1 MSAIARAKLPLLASL
16 LLALSAPSARAA
28 LSEIAV
34 DTAQRQALGIRTGA
48 PAVVHEIPLEQLPAQ
63 VLPAAGQ
70 AEAVTAPY
78 AGVVTWIGA
87 YEGDSVRAGQV
98 LARVRSREAMMLDAD
113 LRAAASAA
121 AAAGAQARRDEALL
135 HEGIIAAARAEQS
148 RAAASA
154 AQARLVELR
163 AARAQAPA
171 ARQPGEY
178 ELRAPFAGRVLM
190 RGAELGAAI
199 PALGMAFSVG
209 RDGPRDLEIQVPAGF
224 RMLLRPGLAVQL
236 PDGTRGKVLAVGA
249 ALDAASQTVKLR
261 ARVDTASL
269 LPGQRIAVDL
279 VLPAPKATW
288 KVPAA
293 AVARDGRGSARIYRS
308 SAHGFTPVPVRV
320 IGQTEDHL
328 YVQGA
333 LQDKT
338 SIALGGA
345 LLLSTLE
352 GSE

>member
-1 MSAIARAKLPLLASL
+1 MSAMVRITLALLAGL
-16 LLALSAPSARAA
+16 LPALVVMPLQAAPA
-28 LSEIAV
+28 EIVV
-34 DTAQRQALGIRTGA
+34 DAAQRQALGIRIGV
-48 PAVVHEIPLEQLPAQ
+48 PAAVQEIPLPQLPAQ

-87 YEGDSVRAGQV
+87 YEGDQVRAGQV
-98 LARVRSREAMMLDAD
+98 LARVRSRESMVLDAD

-121 AAAGAQARRDEALL
+121 AAAGAQAQRDQALL
-135 HEGIIAAARAEQS
+135 HEGIIAAARAEAS
-148 RAAASA
+148 AAVATA
-154 AQARLVELR
+154 AQARMAELR

-171 ARQPGEY
+171 ARQAGEY

-190 RGAELGAAI
+190 REAELGAAM

-209 RDGPRDLEIQVPAGF
+209 REGARDLEIQVPAGL
-224 RMLLRPGLAVQL
+224 RALLHPGLAVQL

-249 ALDAASQTVKLR
+249 ALDADSQSVKLR
-261 ARVDTASL
+261 AHVQAAHL

-279 VLPAPKATW
+279 VLPAPQATW

-293 AVARDGRGSARIYRS
+293 AVARDGRGAATVYRS
-308 SAHGFTPVPVRV
+308 TARGFMPVQVQV
-320 IGQTEDHL
+320 IGQTENDL

-333 LQDKT
+333 LRGN
-338 SIALGGA
+338 SRIALGGA

-352 GSE
+352 GSK

>member
-1 MSAIARAKLPLLASL
+1 MSAMVRITLALLAGL
-16 LLALSAPSARAA
+16 LPALVVMPLQAAPA
-28 LSEIAV
+28 EIVV
-34 DTAQRQALGIRTGA
+34 DAAQRQALGIRIGA
-48 PAVVHEIPLEQLPAQ
+48 PAAVQEIPLPQLPAQ

-87 YEGDSVRAGQV
+87 YEGEQVRAGQV
-98 LARVRSREAMMLDAD
+98 LARVRSRESMVLDAD

-121 AAAGAQARRDEALL
+121 AAAGAQAQRDQALL
-135 HEGIIAAARAEQS
+135 HEGIIAAARAEAS
-148 RAAASA
+148 AAVATA
-154 AQARLVELR
+154 AQARMAELR
-163 AARAQAPA
+163 AARVQAPA
-171 ARQPGEY
+171 ARQAGEY

-190 RGAELGAAI
+190 CEAELGAAM

-209 RDGPRDLEIQVPAGF
+209 REGPRDLEIQVPAGL
-224 RMLLRPGLAVQL
+224 RALLHPGLAVQL

-249 ALDAASQTVKLR
+249 ALDADSQSVKLR
-261 ARVDTASL
+261 AHVQAAHL

-279 VLPAPKATW
+279 VLPAAQATW

-293 AVARDGRGSARIYRS
+293 AVARDGRGAATVYRS
-308 SAHGFTPVPVRV
+308 TARGFMPVQVQV
-320 IGQTEDHL
+320 IGQTENDL

-333 LQDKT
+333 LRGN
-338 SIALGGA
+338 SRIALGGA

-352 GSE
+352 GSK